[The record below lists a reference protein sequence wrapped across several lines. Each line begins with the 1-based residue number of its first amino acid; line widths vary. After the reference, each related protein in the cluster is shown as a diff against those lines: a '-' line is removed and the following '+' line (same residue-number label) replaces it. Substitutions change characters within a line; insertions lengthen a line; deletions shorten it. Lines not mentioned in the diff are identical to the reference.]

1 MATIT
6 LSGPVPDPT
15 LTWELRAH
23 VAERDNIRLL
33 AAVREAKAALEPF
46 AAVAEDVDDCGGDDE
61 GMCPDDERAED
72 ASDEAITIGHCR
84 RARTALARLG
94 ELGCE

>member
-46 AAVAEDVDDCGGDDE
+46 GAKATAWEERHPAGRYPFRDGHQITHRLGDF
-61 GMCPDDERAED
+61 
-72 ASDEAITIGHCR
+72 R

-94 ELGCE
+94 ELGDE

>member
-46 AAVAEDVDDCGGDDE
+46 AKEAGEYHETTDDSLTMHDFHDKPNISVGDF
-61 GMCPDDERAED
+61 
-72 ASDEAITIGHCR
+72 R

-94 ELGCE
+94 ELGE